1 MNKKLKDP
9 RVIATLIMVIL
20 PVLGFINIK
29 IVIGIIVGIVII
41 TCTILFWYLLV
52 LLIHLIQTLND

>member
-1 MNKKLKDP
+1 MNKTLKDP

-20 PVLGFINIK
+20 PILGFINIK